1 MELEPEKNPTG
12 SATLV
17 LCVAMCSS
25 CFTHEAID
33 FSYAYYILFFTEDSI
48 TERMAIPRKV
58 EVKPSLWR
66 AMLDLNK
73 KHVVLLG
80 LAFLCGGMGIGY
92 YRSDYRKHIQ
102 RIE

>member
-1 MELEPEKNPTG
+1 
-12 SATLV
+12 
-17 LCVAMCSS
+17 
-25 CFTHEAID
+25 
-33 FSYAYYILFFTEDSI
+33 
-48 TERMAIPRKV
+48 MAIPRKV